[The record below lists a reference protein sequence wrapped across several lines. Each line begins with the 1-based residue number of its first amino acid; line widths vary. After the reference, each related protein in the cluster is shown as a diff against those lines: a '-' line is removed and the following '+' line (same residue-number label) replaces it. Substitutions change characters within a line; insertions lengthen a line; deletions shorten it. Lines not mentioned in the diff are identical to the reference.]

1 MKLRNYPMAR
11 KVKAA
16 KPKPASKVSSRT
28 KKTASKK
35 KQVKAPAS
43 AKGGNKAAKK
53 EKDANT
59 LLAEAVVKGISDKKG
74 QKITWLDLRELDG
87 AVCEHFI
94 ICEGTSSTQI
104 DALSRS
110 VEEVVKEE
118 TGQKPW
124 HSEGKQNA
132 QWILIDYVSVVVHIF
147 QSEVREFYNLE
158 GLWAD
163 AKVVLEEN

>member
-1 MKLRNYPMAR
+1 MKLRNYRMAR
-11 KVKAA
+11 KASA
-16 KPKPASKVSSRT
+16 KSGSASGGKTTRSKTPAKGSSRT
-28 KKTASKK
+28 KKTERKK
-35 KQVKAPAS
+35 KDGS
-43 AKGGNKAAKK
+43 I
-53 EKDANT
+53 

-74 QKITWLDLRELDG
+74 KRITWLDLRNIPG
-87 AVCEHFI
+87 SVCEHFI

-110 VEEVVKEE
+110 VEEVVEKE

-147 QSEVREFYNLE
+147 QSEAREFYNLE

>member
-1 MKLRNYPMAR
+1 MA
-11 KVKAA
+11 KKA
-16 KPKPASKVSSRT
+16 KSTRSKPASKSPARN
-28 KKTASKK
+28 KKA
-35 KQVKAPAS
+35 AS
-43 AKGGNKAAKK
+43 AKKGSAAGGKK
-53 EKDANT
+53 KKDPGL
-59 LLAEAVVKGISDKKG
+59 LLAEAAVKGLSDKKG
-74 QKITWLDLRELDG
+74 KRITWLDLRAISG
-87 AVCEHFI
+87 AVSEHFI

-104 DALSRS
+104 EALARS
-110 VEEVVKEE
+110 VEEVVQQE

-163 AKVVLEEN
+163 AKIVLEEN